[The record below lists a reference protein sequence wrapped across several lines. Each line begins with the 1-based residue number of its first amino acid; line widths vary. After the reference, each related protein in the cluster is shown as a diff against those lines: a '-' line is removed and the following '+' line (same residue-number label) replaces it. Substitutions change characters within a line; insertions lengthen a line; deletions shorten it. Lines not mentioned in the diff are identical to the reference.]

1 MDPIIIGE
9 LAALAT
15 SAFWA
20 SSSTFF
26 TLGGKRQSPQTVNR
40 WRLVGAVILLGLFH
54 VIILGTLFP
63 NESLL
68 VWLILGLSG
77 IVGLSV
83 GDGFLLWAYIKIGP
97 RITMLVMSMAP
108 VVTTSAAWIVMGE
121 ELSFWKLIA
130 IGITLA
136 GVSWVVTDR
145 KNEAGEHNKSPFKL
159 TMFGLLL
166 AVGAM
171 LGQAIQMIL
180 AKDAMSRM
188 VSDNV
193 PLTATFIRIL
203 CGAASIWF
211 VTIIMGK
218 TRRSFRAFNDNKFI
232 VWIGLA
238 TIFGPFLGIW
248 ASFIAI
254 EYTPLGI
261 ASTLMALP
269 PLLMIPI
276 SHFVFKEKITTRSIV
291 GTLIALVGV
300 AGLFLW

>member
-15 SAFWA
+15 SFFWA

-54 VIILGTLFP
+54 VVILGHLIP
-63 NESLL
+63 NESLY
-68 VWLILGLSG
+68 VWLLLGLSG
-77 IVGLSV
+77 IIGLSV
-83 GDGFLLWAYIKIGP
+83 GDGFLLWAYVKVGP
-97 RITMLVMSMAP
+97 RISMLVMSMAP
-108 VVTTSAAWIVMGE
+108 VVTTGAAWFLMDE

-145 KNEAGEHNKSPFKL
+145 KNGGGKDNKSPFKL
-159 TMFGLLL
+159 TAFGLLL
-166 AVGAM
+166 AVGGM
-171 LGQAIQMIL
+171 IGQAIQLLL
-180 AKDAMSRM
+180 AKDAMTRM
-188 VSDNV
+188 VSENV
-193 PLTATFIRIL
+193 PLTATFIRIVW
-203 CGAASIWF
+203 GAASMWF
-211 VTIIMGK
+211 ATIILGR
-218 TRRSFRAFNDNKFI
+218 TRHSFRAFKDNRFI
-232 VWIGLA
+232 LWISLA

-254 EYTPLGI
+254 DFAPIGI

-269 PLLMIPI
+269 PLLIIPI
-276 SHFVFKEKITTRSIV
+276 SHFVFKEKITVRAIV
-291 GTLIALVGV
+291 GTVIALVGV

>member
-15 SAFWA
+15 SFFWA

-40 WRLVGAVILLGLFH
+40 WRLVGAVFLLGLFH
-54 VIILGTLFP
+54 IVILGHLFP
-63 NESLL
+63 GENLH
-68 VWLILGLSG
+68 VWLLLGLSG
-77 IVGLSV
+77 IIGLSV
-83 GDGFLLWAYIKIGP
+83 GDGFLLWAYVKIGP
-97 RITMLVMSMAP
+97 RISMLVMSMTP
-108 VVTTSAAWIVMGE
+108 VVTTTAAWFLMDE
-121 ELSFWKLIA
+121 ELSFWKLVA

-145 KNEAGEHNKSPFKL
+145 KNSGEENKSPFNF
-159 TMFGLLL
+159 TIFGLLL
-166 AVGAM
+166 AVGGM
-171 LGQAIQMIL
+171 LGQAIQLLL

-203 CGAASIWF
+203 WGAASIW
-211 VTIIMGK
+211 VATIILGR
-218 TRRSFRAFNDNKFI
+218 TRRSFRAFKDNRFI

-254 EYTPLGI
+254 DFAPIGI

-269 PLLMIPI
+269 PLLIIPI
-276 SHFVFKEKITTRSIV
+276 SHFVFKERITVRAVV
-291 GTLIALVGV
+291 GTAIALVGV